1 MMTRKNKINIGI
13 STCLLG
19 EKVRFDGGHKRNRF
33 ITDVLS
39 DHFAW
44 VPVCPEVEVGMSTPR
59 ESLRL
64 VEDGQRVRMVAP
76 KSGEDWTTRMEAYS
90 QKRVQS
96 LKDHQLRGYILKK
109 DSPSC
114 GMERVRLYNQHNMAE
129 RKGVGLYAKSLMEAY
144 PNLPVEEE
152 GRLQDPRLR
161 ENFITRVFAYDR
173 WCNLR
178 AQNPQPKD
186 LVNFHTA
193 HKMLLLAHSE
203 PIYRDMGPLVAQAG
217 SMEFESLLDQYEQ
230 KLMSALK
237 TVASPKRHANVLY
250 HLAGYL
256 KEHLTQSEKQ
266 ELLNAIEEYRLNWV
280 PLITPLTLMQHH
292 FRKLKHTWVDN
303 QVYLNPFPR
312 SLALR
317 SFL

>member
-1 MMTRKNKINIGI
+1 MTQIQKVNIGI

-39 DHFAW
+39 DHFSW

-64 VEDGQRVRMVAP
+64 AEDGESVKMIAP
-76 KSGEDWTTRMEAYS
+76 KSGQDWTERMEAYS
-90 QKRVQS
+90 EKRVQS
-96 LKDHQLRGYILKK
+96 LKAHQLRGYILKK

-129 RKGVGLYAKSLMEAY
+129 RKGIGLYAKSLMKAY
-144 PNLPVEEE
+144 PNLPMEEE

-161 ENFITRVFAYDR
+161 ENFITRVFTYDR
-173 WCNLR
+173 WCRLR
-178 AQNPQPKD
+178 DQDVQPKD

-203 PIYRDMGPLVAQAG
+203 TIYRDMGPLVAQAG
-217 SMEFESLLDQYEQ
+217 SAKMETLLDQYEE
-230 KLMSALK
+230 KLMAALK
-237 TVASPKRHANVLY
+237 TVASPKRHTNVLY
-250 HLAGYL
+250 HLAGFL
-256 KEHLTQSEKQ
+256 KEHLNQDEKQ
-266 ELLNAIEEYRLNWV
+266 ELLNAIEEYRQNWV

-292 FRKLKHTWVDN
+292 FRSLKHAWINT
-303 QVYLNPFPR
+303 QVYLDPFPR

-317 SFL
+317 SSI